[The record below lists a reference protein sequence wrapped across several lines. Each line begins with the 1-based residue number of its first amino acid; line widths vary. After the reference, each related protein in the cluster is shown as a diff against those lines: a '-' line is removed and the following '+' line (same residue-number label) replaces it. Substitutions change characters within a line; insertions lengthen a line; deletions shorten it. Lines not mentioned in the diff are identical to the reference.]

1 MKCSQR
7 LSRHVGQKD
16 RVSIRRWD
24 KKLNHT
30 WLWKDFCSTRSSF
43 SGRIFFKYFIPR
55 LKTGAGLTKYPD
67 PWPIVFMDLIFPAI
81 PKERIV
87 FKEIRVS
94 IGIREEKV
102 ARIIPFFL
110 GKSTRIRILFL
121 ALSVSLCE
129 SSAEDFLLSSLP
141 MALDRCG

>member
-43 SGRIFFKYFIPR
+43 S
-55 LKTGAGLTKYPD
+55 T
-67 PWPIVFMDLIFPAI
+67 FPL
-81 PKERIV
+81 
-87 FKEIRVS
+87 VS
-94 IGIREEKV
+94 
-102 ARIIPFFL
+102 L
-110 GKSTRIRILFL
+110 GKSSHSSQITKSLFTFPFSVDNCHRPLWSML
-121 ALSVSLCE
+121 ALHE
-129 SSAEDFLLSSLP
+129 EDLRYGAP
-141 MALDRCG
+141 QPEATGEVKEHKEEKDRALREKGIGECLQEFCT